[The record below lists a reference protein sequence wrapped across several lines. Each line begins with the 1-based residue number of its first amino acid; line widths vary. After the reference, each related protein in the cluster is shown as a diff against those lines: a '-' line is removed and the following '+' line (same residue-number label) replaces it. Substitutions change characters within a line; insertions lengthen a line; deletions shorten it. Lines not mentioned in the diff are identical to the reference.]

1 MGDVDLDRAE
11 ALLKSARSAY
21 GTGDIGGVAGL
32 SYHALEAA
40 ASFLIETINGHDPG
54 GHGGRMRRVSEL
66 LSICNSELDR
76 VWRARNVDFYG
87 NERIGEPKRLITIE
101 EVRDS
106 LETAERVL
114 EEIKSMANET
124 P

>member
-1 MGDVDLDRAE
+1 MGNVDLDRAE
-11 ALLKSARSAY
+11 ALLKSAKSAY
-21 GTGDIGGVAGL
+21 ATGDIRGVAGL

-87 NERIGEPKRLITIE
+87 NENIGEPKRLITME

-114 EEIKSMANET
+114 GEIKSMANG
-124 P
+124 PP

>member
-66 LSICNSELDR
+66 LSICNVELDR

-87 NERIGEPKRLITIE
+87 NERIGEPKRLITME

-106 LETAERVL
+106 LDTAERVL
-114 EEIKSMANET
+114 GEIKSMANET

>member
-1 MGDVDLDRAE
+1 MGDVDLDRAQ

-21 GTGDIGGVAGL
+21 ATGDIGGVAGL

-54 GHGGRMRRVSEL
+54 GHGGRIRRVSEL
-66 LSICNSELDR
+66 LSICNSELHR
-76 VWRARNVDFYG
+76 VWLARNVDFYG
-87 NERIGEPKRLITIE
+87 NENIGEPKRLITMGE
-101 EVRDS
+101 AKDA
-106 LETAERVL
+106 LETTERVL
-114 EEIKSMANET
+114 EEIKSMANEN